1 MKTIPLE
8 EDEWRVFLDTDEYRA
23 LLESSYSNAPSR
35 SERSVRLEMR
45 LMACSMR
52 RDTVSGL
59 VYGQFQKRE
68 TPEGEY
74 WVAVVEGKDATDR
87 EAETRPR
94 AVFIPEDIM
103 QLVHARAEKK
113 NLGDD
118 DLLFQC
124 STKTIYRDV
133 KRSAKN
139 AATRTG
145 NEDFRKVSPHAL
157 RRYFATHLLY
167 RHEVPPPVVRI
178 LGGWKSDD
186 AMFEYL
192 VLPDDVLF
200 ERLAEAGLLG
210 TSYDKLPRHDESEKI
225 TAAGNRLADLMKAA
239 EASDVIDAAGPGLR
253 NTFDDVAGVNIGTE
267 DDSST
272 ESTPDSANDKDQI
285 SMSEFDTDESG
296 AVSPFS
302 TAKVAYF
309 VCLVSLSWS
318 ATMPA
323 FG

>member
-8 EDEWRVFLDTDEYRA
+8 KDKWRVFLDTEEYQM
-23 LLESSYSNAPSR
+23 LLNSPYDPPSR

-52 RDTVSGL
+52 IDTVSGL
-59 VYGQFQKRE
+59 VYGQFEKRE

-74 WVAVVEGKDATDR
+74 WVAVVEAKDSTDR

-103 QLVHARAEKK
+103 QLVRARAEEKK
-113 NLGDD
+113 LDDD
-118 DLLFQC
+118 DLLFKC

-133 KRSAKN
+133 KRSANN

-145 NEDFRKVSPHAL
+145 TDDFRKVSPHDL

-200 ERLAEAGLLG
+200 ERLAESGLLG
-210 TSYDKLPRHDESEKI
+210 TSYDKLPRHGESEKI
-225 TAAGNRLADLMKAA
+225 AAAGSRLADLMKAA
-239 EASDVIDAAGPGLR
+239 EASDVIEAAAPGLR
-253 NTFDDVAGVNIGTE
+253 NAFDDVAGITIGTK

-272 ESTPDSANDKDQI
+272 GSTPDSAHHKDQA
-285 SMSEFDTDESG
+285 SMREFDTDESG
-296 AVSPFS
+296 VVSPCS
-302 TAKVAYF
+302 AARAAYLL
-309 VCLVSLSWS
+309 CLVVFSWS

-323 FG
+323 FA